1 MIKRKGI
8 ILAGGNGSRLYPA
21 TSSVSKHI
29 LPIFDKPM
37 IFYSL
42 STLMLANI
50 KDILIISTSRDINLY
65 KNLFGNGKELG
76 LDINYAIQY
85 EPKGIAEAFII
96 GKKFINNQPSAL
108 ILGDNFFYG
117 ESFQK
122 KILKVSKNINQS
134 TIFSYRVADPQN
146 YGVIQYKKNTKKLDS
161 IVEKPKIPK
170 NDEIVTGLYFY
181 DKNVTKFVS
190 KIKPSKRKELEITD
204 INNIYL
210 KKGLMCVERLGRG
223 FTWFDTGTPENIFE
237 ASNFVSSIE
246 KRQGLK
252 IGCIEEISYLKKYI
266 NKKQLLKIIQKYT
279 NSQYGNYLKKLIS

>member
-1 MIKRKGI
+1 MKKRKGI

-21 TSSVSKHI
+21 TSSISKHI

-65 KNLFGNGKELG
+65 KNLFGNGKKLG
-76 LDINYAIQY
+76 LKINYAIQY
-85 EPKGIAEAFII
+85 KPRGIAEAFTI

-122 KILKVSKNINQS
+122 KIIKVSKNINQS

-146 YGVIQYKKNTKKLDS
+146 YGVIQ
-161 IVEKPKIPK
+161 
-170 NDEIVTGLYFY
+170 
-181 DKNVTKFVS
+181 
-190 KIKPSKRKELEITD
+190 
-204 INNIYL
+204 
-210 KKGLMCVERLGRG
+210 
-223 FTWFDTGTPENIFE
+223 
-237 ASNFVSSIE
+237 
-246 KRQGLK
+246 
-252 IGCIEEISYLKKYI
+252 
-266 NKKQLLKIIQKYT
+266 
-279 NSQYGNYLKKLIS
+279 